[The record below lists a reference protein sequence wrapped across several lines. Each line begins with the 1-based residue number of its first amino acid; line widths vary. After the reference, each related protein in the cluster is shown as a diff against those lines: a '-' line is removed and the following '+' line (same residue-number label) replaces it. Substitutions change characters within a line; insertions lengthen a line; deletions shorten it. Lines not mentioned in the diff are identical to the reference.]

1 MKLFAQARRALA
13 MALAMALVVA
23 TACGGGDAAA
33 DPIPTELADVEAAA
47 EDGFD
52 AALKPDRA
60 QLLAAAQKATN
71 SWAAY
76 GARAGGDAAPADALD
91 EVTAAITAVNSLAA
105 ANAPALDIA
114 RAFNRLSAP
123 MARLYAI
130 YKPPVP
136 VTLLDLDHLG
146 REVLLDA
153 RAADM
158 QRATTDLD
166 ALSSRWT
173 AFRAQVI
180 AAGGTAQAAQMDGTL
195 NQARNA
201 IAANDPAAL
210 ELAAVAEAEAVDVIE
225 NLFARRD
232 APD

>member
-1 MKLFAQARRALA
+1 MKLLAQARRSLA
-13 MALAMALVVA
+13 MTFVLVA
-23 TACGGGDAAA
+23 AGCGGGEGVE
-33 DPIPTELADVEAAA
+33 DPIPPELAGVEAAA

-52 AALKPDRA
+52 AALKADRV
-60 QLLAAAQKATN
+60 QVLAAAQQATN

-76 GARAGGDAAPADALD
+76 GARASGDAAPADALD
-91 EVTAAITAVNSLAA
+91 AVTAAIAALNSLAA

-130 YKPPVP
+130 YEPPVP

-158 QRATTDLD
+158 QRATTDRD

-195 NQARNA
+195 DQARSA

-210 ELAAVAEAEAVDVIE
+210 ELAAIAEGEAVDVIE